1 MKYTDLT
8 REAVWE
14 ALARERSLHEKQ
26 IALGYALDLSR
37 GKPAAEQLDL
47 SMPMLSLSEWQDD
60 AGADCRNYGGLFG
73 IPEMRR
79 FWASVTGIPAE
90 NIIAWGNSSLKLMYD
105 TLTRAMLFGMPDSPR
120 PWGQIPGR
128 KFLCPAPGYDRHFRV
143 TERMGFTLVTVP
155 MTPTGPDMDLVETL
169 VRDPDVLGMWCVP
182 KYSNPT
188 GITYSDETVRRIAK
202 METAAPDFTV
212 MWDNAYA
219 VHDFVEEG
227 DHLLDVFA
235 EAKKWGHED
244 RFFYYSSTSKITF
257 PGAGVAMMAM
267 SERNLAYIKPFLSA
281 ETIGPDKLNQLRHI
295 RFLPDKEALVA
306 HKKRHAEIIRPKFDC
321 LLAALEE
328 FLAPLSYAS
337 WTHPAGGYFISLE
350 VPGGCAKRVWE
361 LCREAGL
368 TLTDAGAS
376 FPYGQ
381 DARDSNLR
389 LAPTYCS
396 LEDVGVAAGI
406 LCTSVKLAALQQIAS
421 AR

>member
-8 REAVWE
+8 REAVRE
-14 ALARERSLHEKQ
+14 ALTRERSLHEKQ

-105 TLTRAMLFGMPDSPR
+105 TLSRAMLFGMPDSPR
-120 PWGQIPGR
+120 PWGQIPSR

-143 TERMGFTLVTVP
+143 TELLGFTLVTVP
-155 MTPTGPDMDLVETL
+155 MTSTGPDMDLVESL
-169 VRDPDVLGMWCVP
+169 VQDPDVVGMWCVP

-188 GITYSDETVRRIAK
+188 GVTYSDETVRRIAR
-202 METAAPDFTV
+202 MHTAAPDFTV

-227 DHLLDVFA
+227 DHLLDVFG

-244 RFFYYSSTSKITF
+244 RFFYFSSTSKITF

-267 SERNLAYIKPFLSA
+267 SERNLAYIKPFLST

-306 HKKRHAEIIRPKFDC
+306 HMKRHAEIIRPKFDC
-321 LLAALEE
+321 LLSALAES
-328 FLAPLSYAS
+328 LAPLSYAS

-350 VPGGCAKRVWE
+350 VPVGCAKRVWE

-376 FPYGQ
+376 FPYGC
-381 DARDSNLR
+381 DPRDSNLR

-406 LCTSVKLAALQQIAS
+406 LCTSVKLAALEQVTG